1 VLIMN
6 KQNMMDVLVIGRIAP
21 KRSSIMAKKSLQYT
35 PLGPFMTMSGAIF
48 VDRGKSAHAVRSLA
62 DAGETMKKLK
72 ISLMMFPEGTRTSS
86 EISDMLPLKKGG
98 FHLAIQA
105 GIPIIPIVTENYWRL
120 YHKGVF
126 GEGSIK
132 TRVLPPIPT
141 IGLTASDIPDLA
153 TRVRDQMLEALHEIS
168 IAPTKEEERFGER
181 TLPDSVPTPNPTEQ
195 ALVSAI
201 SDRGPISGSSA
212 SMSSFASSAVL
223 SERDAETEEDEGMI
237 LVGRAT

>member
-1 VLIMN
+1 
-6 KQNMMDVLVIGRIAP
+6 
-21 KRSSIMAKKSLQYT
+21 
-35 PLGPFMTMSGAIF
+35 
-48 VDRGKSAHAVRSLA
+48 
-62 DAGETMKKLK
+62 
-72 ISLMMFPEGTRTSS
+72 
-86 EISDMLPLKKGG
+86 
-98 FHLAIQA
+98 
-105 GIPIIPIVTENYWRL
+105 
-120 YHKGVF
+120 
-126 GEGSIK
+126 
-132 TRVLPPIPT
+132 
-141 IGLTASDIPDLA
+141 
-153 TRVRDQMLEALHEIS
+153 MLEALHEIS